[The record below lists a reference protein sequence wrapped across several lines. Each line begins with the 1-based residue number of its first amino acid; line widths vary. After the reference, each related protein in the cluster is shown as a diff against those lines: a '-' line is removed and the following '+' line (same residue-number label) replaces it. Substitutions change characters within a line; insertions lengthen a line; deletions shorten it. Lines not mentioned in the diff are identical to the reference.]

1 MKLSNKKSLTTIIG
15 LAALAIVVTPSLS
28 SAQAA
33 QQPEIVRRTQGAL
46 VMENVPTTPDN
57 VRERLIQYN
66 NVRAA
71 GFAGFAP
78 DGSILI
84 TTRFAETAQIHAV
97 NRPMGARYQLTFY
110 PEQIGGLTTIPNSN
124 NFIFTKDRG
133 GDEFFQYHL
142 FNRATGTTTQ
152 LTEAGTRNESRNISR
167 DGKMMAWSVSRSG
180 SSIREISI
188 MNISNP
194 SSKRVVYRADGAW
207 FVADFSPDGK
217 KLLLGQSI
225 SVTQSKRA
233 ILDIESGVLTPI
245 TPNLTVSYD
254 GGQFSPDGRFV
265 YLGTDENSDFSYGV
279 KIELANGRRTRV
291 TPNINWDVEGI
302 SLSPNGQQL
311 AYVVNE
317 EGRSKLYLL
326 PTTQGARSV
335 LVGVPTGVIGGLEWS
350 DDSQKLGLA
359 LSTFAAPSDAYVYT
373 LANRALVRWT
383 RSEIGGLNPA
393 TFVEP
398 RLVRY
403 PTFDQTNGQTRT
415 IPAWVYEPRTPG
427 PHPVIIQIHGG
438 PEGQSRP
445 NFSSTIQYWVNDLNA
460 TVIVPNVRGS
470 TGYGKTYVDLDNG
483 FKRMDSVKDIGSLLD
498 WIATQPNMNKN
509 KVAVYGGSYGGFM
522 VLASMTNYN
531 DRLAGGIDIVGISH
545 LATFLENTQGYRRD
559 LRRVEYGDERD
570 PAMREFMTRTAPLT
584 NAGNITKPL
593 FVIQGHNDPRVP
605 QSEAEQIVTR
615 VRANGV
621 NVWYMLG
628 MDEGHGFAKKS
639 NRDAQREAETLFFRE
654 IFGPN

>member
-1 MKLSNKKSLTTIIG
+1 MQNKYKARATIVTLTTLAMVVAPNII
-15 LAALAIVVTPSLS
+15 L
-28 SAQAA
+28 AQAA
-33 QQPEIVRRTQGAL
+33 PQAEIVRRTQGAL
-46 VMENVPTTPDN
+46 VMENVPITPDN

-84 TTRFAETAQIHAV
+84 STRFAETSQIHAV
-97 NRPMGARYQLTFY
+97 SRPMGARYQLTYY
-110 PEQIGGLTTIPNSN
+110 PEQIGGVSTIPKSN

-180 SSIREISI
+180 SSVREIVV
-188 MNISNP
+188 MNIAEP

-207 FVADFSPDGK
+207 FVADFSPDGR
-217 KLLLGQSI
+217 KLLIGQSI

-233 ILDIESGVLTPI
+233 ILDIASGVVTPI
-245 TPNLTVSYD
+245 TPNLRVSYD
-254 GGQFSPDGRFV
+254 GGQFSPDGRFI
-265 YLGTDENSDFSYGV
+265 YLGTDENSDFAYGV
-279 KIELANGRRTRV
+279 KIELATGRRTRV

-302 SLSPNGQQL
+302 SLSQNGQNL

-326 PTTQGARSV
+326 PTTQGARAAMIA
-335 LVGVPTGVIGGLEWS
+335 LPTGVVGGLEWS

-359 LSTFAAPSDAYVYT
+359 LSTSSAPSDAYVYT
-373 LANRALVRWT
+373 LASRSLIRWT

-398 RLVRY
+398 RLIRY
-403 PTFDQTNGQTRT
+403 PTFDEISGQRRT
-415 IPAWVYEPRTPG
+415 IPAWVYEPKTPG

-445 NFSSTIQYWVNDLNA
+445 NFSSTIQYWVNDLGA

-470 TGYGKTYVDLDNG
+470 TGYGKAYVDLDNG
-483 FKRMDSVKDIGSLLD
+483 SKRMDSVKDIGSLLD
-498 WIATQPNMNKN
+498 WIGTQANMNKN

-531 DRLAGGIDIVGISH
+531 DRLAGGVDIVGISS
-545 LATFLENTQGYRRD
+545 LVTFLENTQGYRRD

-570 PAMREFMTRTAPLT
+570 PAVREFMTRTAPLT
-584 NAGNITKPL
+584 NAGNINRPL

-605 QSEAEQIVTR
+605 QSEAEQIVAR

-654 IFGPN
+654 IFGN